1 VSFEE
6 GQSRKIVEDGPT
18 MNVVVTFDCA
28 GWDVGVGVLEG
39 FGDAS
44 APLPFLL
51 PSNHFDENAP
61 PTPPPTAAATTI
73 SASSNI
79 NQNVLFRS
87 PRIVLSPSDSCAAIA
102 DVYFGVSKLGCVY
115 GSGAS
120 LRVILGFRARALR
133 ARYRSSHAEH
143 QIGQHRN
150 EAVEPHTVDIIT
162 GFLSGVVNKAL
173 RSICTI

>member
-1 VSFEE
+1 VLSIVTSYRVSFEE

-18 MNVVVTFDCA
+18 MDVVVTFDCA
-28 GWDVGVGVLEG
+28 GSDVGVGVLEG

-120 LRVILGFRARALR
+120 LRVILGFGRVRV
-133 ARYRSSHAEH
+133 RSNLQSLNEEHAPSQRH
-143 QIGQHRN
+143 QYTKVRN
-150 EAVEPHTVDIIT
+150 PTFRHT
-162 GFLSGVVNKAL
+162 
-173 RSICTI
+173 